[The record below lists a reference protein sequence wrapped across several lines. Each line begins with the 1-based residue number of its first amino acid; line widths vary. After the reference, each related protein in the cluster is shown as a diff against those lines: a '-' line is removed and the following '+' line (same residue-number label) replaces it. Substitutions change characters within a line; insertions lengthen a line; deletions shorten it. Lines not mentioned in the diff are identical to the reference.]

1 MKRQPLSG
9 DTGGTF
15 DSETEDVTTSDLDN
29 GKPKHRC
36 SHELGKCYGLKATR
50 HPGAGIGSSR
60 AAVVSLNACW
70 RPSVLANDGTPK
82 PVPTSSSSLAASS
95 APRNVSTVAK
105 HGLTWQAQAGSY
117 FTGDSNRTLACRYAH
132 SEGQKADPRET
143 PWCSPTEARH
153 DRPERVLRA
162 HCGLL
167 LSCRAASLR
176 PRLAGQTP
184 WCAARLTGAQ
194 TDAYPACASA
204 RYALC
209 NWMTHSVTSSLL
221 ARSTSQDTRAASGP
235 RWRCAPVPVPHRGFA
250 TQSAILGR
258 LRTSRQ
264 VHPQPHRPDD

>member
-1 MKRQPLSG
+1 MLRLESYPASWGRYRVVLSCSGFAQCLLEAFGSCKR
-9 DTGGTF
+9 
-15 DSETEDVTTSDLDN
+15 
-29 GKPKHRC
+29 
-36 SHELGKCYGLKATR
+36 R
-50 HPGAGIGSSR
+50 H
-60 AAVVSLNACW
+60 
-70 RPSVLANDGTPK
+70 TQ
-82 PVPTSSSSLAASS
+82 ASS
-95 APRNVSTVAK
+95 HIVIITRSFQCSEERFDCSQARFDLASPSWQLFHRRLKQDA
-105 HGLTWQAQAGSY
+105 GLQIC
-117 FTGDSNRTLACRYAH
+117 TLGR
-132 SEGQKADPRET
+132 SEGGSRET